1 MGASLMHFMEKNKEN
16 NMRKKKKNLPM
27 ILAIVVGILALA
39 LVTFGRYMISANK
52 NKAVETEKSSETER
66 KDYEVL
72 IYKTSAATIEFDK
85 KWLKEDLDDETHLKI
100 KEGTYVTL
108 LVTPNKRQIL
118 TSVDIV
124 DVKEHFTQVESLIRP
139 TSKGSFRVIFTMPPA
154 DIMINFNF
162 DEDMINFNF
171 DEEAPPETEAEMQE
185 MELETEPQ
193 SEGPPYGLTL
203 HGLTADIITSYNGE
217 FDDTWFL
224 QQLGD
229 ALHID
234 MESSAYHNVTDVTF
248 SKEDYAGDKDADK
261 VYHYIYFNDDPDWKL
276 LSTYYMK
283 DNAYVFTLVAQEQSE
298 SETAAMG
305 EEGTASAGGNGSAG
319 SGSGAVTYSAPATGY
334 SGSASESV
342 ETSFDILSVSTNLV
356 AFCGGKEDFYQAC
369 FDYVIES
376 GKTGVIVG
384 TMSGYEIDPEE
395 KKADF
400 KISLNIGGAITG
412 TYDKGKNKFSFS
424 GL

>member
-1 MGASLMHFMEKNKEN
+1 
-16 NMRKKKKNLPM
+16 MRKKKKNLPM
-27 ILAIVVGILALA
+27 ILAIVVGTLA
-39 LVTFGRYMISANK
+39 LVLVTLGRYMISASRNK
-52 NKAVETEKSSETER
+52 TVETEKSSETER
-66 KDYEVL
+66 KAYDVL
-72 IYKTSAATIEFDK
+72 IYKTSAAAIEFDK
-85 KWLKEDLDDETHLKI
+85 KWLQEDQDDETHLKI

-108 LVTPNKRQIL
+108 LVTPNERQIL

-124 DVKEHFTQVESLIRP
+124 DVKEHFSQVESLIRP

-154 DIMINFNF
+154 DIMV
-162 DEDMINFNF
+162 NFNF

-248 SKEDYAGDKDADK
+248 SKEDYTGDKDADK

-283 DNAYVFTLVAQEQSE
+283 DNAYVFTLVAQEQPE
-298 SETAAMG
+298 SET
-305 EEGTASAGGNGSAG
+305 TASDEGGMTGTGSAGTTG
-319 SGSGAVTYSAPATGY
+319 SGSGTVTYSAPA
-334 SGSASESV
+334 SGSGGGDSSEPV

-384 TMSGYEIDPEE
+384 TMSGYEIDPEA

-412 TYDKGKNKFSFS
+412 TYDKGKDKFSFS

>member
-1 MGASLMHFMEKNKEN
+1 
-16 NMRKKKKNLPM
+16 MRKKKKNLPM
-27 ILAIVVGILALA
+27 ILAVVVGILALV

-52 NKAVETEKSSETER
+52 NRTAETEKSSETER

-100 KEGTYVTL
+100 REDTYVTL
-108 LVTPNKRQIL
+108 LVTPDERQIL

-162 DEDMINFNF
+162 DE
-171 DEEAPPETEAEMQE
+171 EAPPETEAEIPE

-248 SKEDYAGDKDADK
+248 SKDDYAGDKDADK

-283 DNAYVFTLVAQEQSE
+283 DNAYVFTLVAEEQEE
-298 SETAAMG
+298 SETNAPAEGGAAAT
-305 EEGTASAGGNGSAG
+305 GTGAVAAGYTAAGSAP
-319 SGSGAVTYSAPATGY
+319 VTYSAPSAGY
-334 SGSASESV
+334 GNTSSESI
-342 ETSFDILSVSTNLV
+342 ETSFDILSVSTNLI

-412 TYDKGKNKFSFS
+412 TYDKGKNKYSFS

>member
-1 MGASLMHFMEKNKEN
+1 
-16 NMRKKKKNLPM
+16 MRKKKKNLPM
-27 ILAIVVGILALA
+27 ILAVVVGILALV

-52 NKAVETEKSSETER
+52 NRTAETEKSSETER

-100 KEGTYVTL
+100 REDTYVTL
-108 LVTPNKRQIL
+108 LVTPDERQIL

-154 DIMINFNF
+154 DI
-162 DEDMINFNF
+162 MINFNF

-234 MESSAYHNVTDVTF
+234 MESSSYHNVTDVTF

-283 DNAYVFTLVAQEQSE
+283 DNAYVFTLVAEEQEE
-298 SETAAMG
+298 SETNAPAEGGAAAT
-305 EEGTASAGGNGSAG
+305 GTGAVATGYTAAGSAP
-319 SGSGAVTYSAPATGY
+319 VTYSAPSAGY
-334 SGSASESV
+334 GNTSSESI
-342 ETSFDILSVSTNLV
+342 ETSFDILSVSTNLI

-412 TYDKGKNKFSFS
+412 TYDKGKNKYSFS

>member
-1 MGASLMHFMEKNKEN
+1 
-16 NMRKKKKNLPM
+16 MRKKKKNLPM
-27 ILAIVVGILALA
+27 ILAVVVGILALV

-52 NKAVETEKSSETER
+52 NRTAETEKSSETER

-100 KEGTYVTL
+100 REDTYVTL
-108 LVTPNKRQIL
+108 LVTPDERQIL

-162 DEDMINFNF
+162 DE
-171 DEEAPPETEAEMQE
+171 EAPPETEAEIPE

-248 SKEDYAGDKDADK
+248 SKEDYTGDKDADK
-261 VYHYIYFNDDPDWKL
+261 VYHYIYFNDDPDRKL

-283 DNAYVFTLVAQEQSE
+283 DNAYVFTLVAEEQEE
-298 SETAAMG
+298 SETNAPAEGGAAAT
-305 EEGTASAGGNGSAG
+305 GTGAVAAGYTAAGSAP
-319 SGSGAVTYSAPATGY
+319 VTYSAPSAGY
-334 SGSASESV
+334 GNTSSESI
-342 ETSFDILSVSTNLV
+342 ETSFDILSVSTNLI

-412 TYDKGKNKFSFS
+412 TYDKGKNKYSFS

>member
-1 MGASLMHFMEKNKEN
+1 
-16 NMRKKKKNLPM
+16 MRKKKKNLPM

-39 LVTFGRYMISANK
+39 LVTFGRYMISASK
-52 NKAVETEKSSETER
+52 NKTVETEKSSETER

-108 LVTPNKRQIL
+108 LVTPNERQIL

-139 TSKGSFRVIFTMPPA
+139 TSKGSFRVIFTMPTA
-154 DIMINFNF
+154 DI
-162 DEDMINFNF
+162 MINFNF

-229 ALHID
+229 ALLID

-248 SKEDYAGDKDADK
+248 SKEEYAGDKDADK

-298 SETAAMG
+298 SETAAVG
-305 EEGTASAGGNGSAG
+305 EEGTGSAGGTGSVG
-319 SGSGAVTYSAPATGY
+319 SGGGAVTYSAPSYG
-334 SGSASESV
+334 SGGGASSESV

-356 AFCGGKEDFYQAC
+356 AFCGGKEAFYQAC

>member
-1 MGASLMHFMEKNKEN
+1 
-16 NMRKKKKNLPM
+16 MRKKKKNLPM
-27 ILAIVVGILALA
+27 ILAVVVGILALV

-52 NKAVETEKSSETER
+52 NRTAETEKSSETER

-100 KEGTYVTL
+100 REDTYVTL
-108 LVTPNKRQIL
+108 LVTPDERQIL

-162 DEDMINFNF
+162 DE
-171 DEEAPPETEAEMQE
+171 EAPPETEAEIPE

-283 DNAYVFTLVAQEQSE
+283 DNAYVFTLVAEEQEE
-298 SETAAMG
+298 SETNAPAEGGAAAT
-305 EEGTASAGGNGSAG
+305 GTGAVAAGYTAAGSAP
-319 SGSGAVTYSAPATGY
+319 VTYSAPSAGY
-334 SGSASESV
+334 GNTSSESI
-342 ETSFDILSVSTNLV
+342 ETSFDILSVSTNLI

-412 TYDKGKNKFSFS
+412 TYDKGKNKYSFS

>member
-1 MGASLMHFMEKNKEN
+1 
-16 NMRKKKKNLPM
+16 MRKKKKNLPM
-27 ILAIVVGILALA
+27 ILAVVVGILALV

-52 NKAVETEKSSETER
+52 NRTAETEKSSETER

-100 KEGTYVTL
+100 REDTYVTL
-108 LVTPNKRQIL
+108 LVTPDERQIL

-162 DEDMINFNF
+162 DE
-171 DEEAPPETEAEMQE
+171 EAPPETEAEIPE

-283 DNAYVFTLVAQEQSE
+283 DNAYVFTLVAEEQEE
-298 SETAAMG
+298 SETNAPAEGGAAAT
-305 EEGTASAGGNGSAG
+305 GTGAVATGYTAAGSAP
-319 SGSGAVTYSAPATGY
+319 VTYSAPSAGY
-334 SGSASESV
+334 GNTSSESI
-342 ETSFDILSVSTNLV
+342 ETSFDILSVSTNLI

-412 TYDKGKNKFSFS
+412 TYDKGKNKYSFS

>member
-1 MGASLMHFMEKNKEN
+1 MVIREEK

-27 ILAIVVGILALA
+27 ILAILIGILALA
-39 LVTFGRYMISANK
+39 LVTFGRYMISSNK
-52 NKAVETEKSSETER
+52 NKTVETEKSSETER
-66 KDYEVL
+66 KEYEVL
-72 IYKTSAATIEFDK
+72 VYKTSAATIEFDK

-100 KEGTYVTL
+100 REGTYVTL
-108 LVTPNKRQIL
+108 LVTPKERQIL

-139 TSKGSFRVIFTMPPA
+139 TSKGSFRVIFTMPSA
-154 DIMINFNF
+154 DI
-162 DEDMINFNF
+162 MINFNF
-171 DEEAPPETEAEMQE
+171 DEEAPPETEAEFPE

-217 FDDTWFL
+217 FDDTLFL

-248 SKEDYAGDKDADK
+248 SKEDYTGDKDADK

-283 DNAYVFTLVAQEQSE
+283 DNAYVFTLVAEEQPE
-298 SETAAMG
+298 SETNASSDGGVTGTGAA
-305 EEGTASAGGNGSAG
+305 GTGNGT
-319 SGSGAVTYSAPATGY
+319 VTYSAPA
-334 SGSASESV
+334 SGSGGSSSETI

-384 TMSGYEIDPEE
+384 TMSGYEIDPEA

-400 KISLNIGGAITG
+400 KISLNTGGTITG
-412 TYDKGKNKFSFS
+412 TYDKGTDKFSFS

>member
-1 MGASLMHFMEKNKEN
+1 MHFMEKNKEN

-162 DEDMINFNF
+162 DE
-171 DEEAPPETEAEMQE
+171 EAPPETEAEMQE

-298 SETAAMG
+298 SETAAVG
-305 EEGTASAGGNGSAG
+305 EEGTGSAGGTGSVG
-319 SGSGAVTYSAPATGY
+319 SGGGAITYSAPATGY
-334 SGSASESV
+334 TGSPSESV

>member
-1 MGASLMHFMEKNKEN
+1 MLQSIHVKNLALIEETEVEFTEGFNIITGETGAGKSLLIGSVNLALGGKFDASLL
-16 NMRKKKKNLPM
+16 RKG
-27 ILAIVVGILALA
+27 ADSG
-39 LVTFGRYMISANK
+39 LVELVFNSRDGG
-52 NKAVETEKSSETER
+52 AVR
-66 KDYEVL
+66 K
-72 IYKTSAATIEFDK
+72 
-85 KWLKEDLDDETHLKI
+85 
-100 KEGTYVTL
+100 
-108 LVTPNKRQIL
+108 
-118 TSVDIV
+118 
-124 DVKEHFTQVESLIRP
+124 
-139 TSKGSFRVIFTMPPA
+139 
-154 DIMINFNF
+154 
-162 DEDMINFNF
+162 
-171 DEEAPPETEAEMQE
+171 MQE
-185 MELETEPQ
+185 MDLETEPQ

-229 ALHID
+229 ALRID

-283 DNAYVFTLVAQEQSE
+283 DNAYVFTLVAHEQPE
-298 SETAAMG
+298 SETNTLMPGEAAG
-305 EEGTASAGGNGSAG
+305 TGTAGSAG
-319 SGSGAVTYSAPATGY
+319 TGSGTVTYSAPT
-334 SGSASESV
+334 SGTSGGSNSEPV

-384 TMSGYEIDPEE
+384 TMSGFEIDPEE

>member
-1 MGASLMHFMEKNKEN
+1 
-16 NMRKKKKNLPM
+16 MRKKKKNLPM
-27 ILAIVVGILALA
+27 ILAVVVGILALV
-39 LVTFGRYMISANK
+39 LVTFGRYMISASK
-52 NKAVETEKSSETER
+52 NRTAETEKSSETER

-100 KEGTYVTL
+100 REDTYVTL
-108 LVTPNKRQIL
+108 LVTPDERQIL

-162 DEDMINFNF
+162 DE
-171 DEEAPPETEAEMQE
+171 EAPPETEAEMPE

-248 SKEDYAGDKDADK
+248 SKDDYAGDKDADK

-283 DNAYVFTLVAQEQSE
+283 DNAYVFTLVAEEQEE
-298 SETAAMG
+298 SETNAPAESGVAATG
-305 EEGTASAGGNGSAG
+305 PGAAGYTAAGSAP
-319 SGSGAVTYSAPATGY
+319 VTYSAPSAGY
-334 SGSASESV
+334 GNTSSESV
-342 ETSFDILSVSTNLV
+342 ETSFDILSVSTNLIT
-356 AFCGGKEDFYQAC
+356 FCGGKEDFYQAC

-412 TYDKGKNKFSFS
+412 TYDKGKNKYSFS

>member
-1 MGASLMHFMEKNKEN
+1 
-16 NMRKKKKNLPM
+16 MRKKKKNLPM
-27 ILAIVVGILALA
+27 ILAVVVGILALV

-52 NKAVETEKSSETER
+52 NRTAETEKSSETER

-100 KEGTYVTL
+100 REDTYVTL
-108 LVTPNKRQIL
+108 LVTPDERQIL

-162 DEDMINFNF
+162 DE
-171 DEEAPPETEAEMQE
+171 EAPPETEAEIPE

-248 SKEDYAGDKDADK
+248 SKEDYTGDKDADK

-283 DNAYVFTLVAQEQSE
+283 DNAYVFTLVAEEQEE
-298 SETAAMG
+298 SETNAPAEGGAAAT
-305 EEGTASAGGNGSAG
+305 GTGAVATGYTAAGSAP
-319 SGSGAVTYSAPATGY
+319 VTYSAPSAGY
-334 SGSASESV
+334 GNTSSESI
-342 ETSFDILSVSTNLV
+342 ETSFDILSVSTNLI

-412 TYDKGKNKFSFS
+412 TYDKGKNKYSFS

>member
-1 MGASLMHFMEKNKEN
+1 
-16 NMRKKKKNLPM
+16 MRKKKKNLPM
-27 ILAIVVGILALA
+27 ILAIAVGILALA
-39 LVTFGRYMISANK
+39 LVTLGRYMISANK
-52 NKAVETEKSSETER
+52 NRNVETEKSSETER
-66 KDYEVL
+66 KDYEAL

-85 KWLKEDLDDETHLKI
+85 RWLQEDLDDETHLKI
-100 KEGTYVTL
+100 KKGTYVTL
-108 LVTPNKRQIL
+108 LVTPNERQIL

-162 DEDMINFNF
+162 DEED
-171 DEEAPPETEAEMQE
+171 APETEADMQE

-283 DNAYVFTLVAQEQSE
+283 DNAYVFTLVAQEQPE
-298 SETAAMG
+298 SETNTLMPGEAAG
-305 EEGTASAGGNGSAG
+305 TGTAGSAG
-319 SGSGAVTYSAPATGY
+319 TGSGTVTYSAPT
-334 SGSASESV
+334 SGTSGGSNSEPV

-384 TMSGYEIDPEE
+384 TMSGFEIDPEE

>member
-1 MGASLMHFMEKNKEN
+1 MVIREEK

-27 ILAIVVGILALA
+27 ILAILIGILALA

-52 NKAVETEKSSETER
+52 NKTVETEKSSETER
-66 KDYEVL
+66 KEYEVL
-72 IYKTSAATIEFDK
+72 VYKTSAATIEFDK

-100 KEGTYVTL
+100 REGTYVTL
-108 LVTPNKRQIL
+108 LVTPKERQIL

-139 TSKGSFRVIFTMPPA
+139 TSKGSFRVIFTMPSA
-154 DIMINFNF
+154 DI
-162 DEDMINFNF
+162 MINFNF
-171 DEEAPPETEAEMQE
+171 DEEAPPETEAEFPE
-185 MELETEPQ
+185 MELVTEPQ

-248 SKEDYAGDKDADK
+248 SKEDYTGDKDADK

-283 DNAYVFTLVAQEQSE
+283 DNAYVFTLVAEEQPE
-298 SETAAMG
+298 SETNASSDGGVTGTGAA
-305 EEGTASAGGNGSAG
+305 GTGNGT
-319 SGSGAVTYSAPATGY
+319 VTYSAPA
-334 SGSASESV
+334 SGSGGSSFETI

-384 TMSGYEIDPEE
+384 TMSGYEIDPEA

-400 KISLNIGGAITG
+400 KISLNTGGTITG
-412 TYDKGKNKFSFS
+412 TYDKGTDKFSFS

>member
-1 MGASLMHFMEKNKEN
+1 
-16 NMRKKKKNLPM
+16 
-27 ILAIVVGILALA
+27 
-39 LVTFGRYMISANK
+39 
-52 NKAVETEKSSETER
+52 
-66 KDYEVL
+66 
-72 IYKTSAATIEFDK
+72 
-85 KWLKEDLDDETHLKI
+85 
-100 KEGTYVTL
+100 
-108 LVTPNKRQIL
+108 
-118 TSVDIV
+118 
-124 DVKEHFTQVESLIRP
+124 
-139 TSKGSFRVIFTMPPA
+139 
-154 DIMINFNF
+154 
-162 DEDMINFNF
+162 MINFNF
-171 DEEAPPETEAEMQE
+171 DEEDAPETEADMQE

-283 DNAYVFTLVAQEQSE
+283 DNAYVFTLVAQEQPE
-298 SETAAMG
+298 SETNTLMPGEAAG
-305 EEGTASAGGNGSAG
+305 TGTAGSAG
-319 SGSGAVTYSAPATGY
+319 TGSGTVTYSAPT
-334 SGSASESV
+334 SGTSGGSNSEPV

-384 TMSGYEIDPEE
+384 TMSGFEIDPEE